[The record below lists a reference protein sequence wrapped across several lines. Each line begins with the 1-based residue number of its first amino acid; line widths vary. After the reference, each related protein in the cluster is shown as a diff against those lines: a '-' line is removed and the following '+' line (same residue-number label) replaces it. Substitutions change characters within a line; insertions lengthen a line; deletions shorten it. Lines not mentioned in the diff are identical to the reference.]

1 MSTETFIMTGKAND
15 NVFVFTMLRRIYFN
29 LSKYQCF
36 QVKTSKDLHDLF
48 GTIRSKQ
55 VLA

>member
-36 QVKTSKDLHDLF
+36 QVKTSKGLYDLF